1 MHTDKYTF
9 LKLIDKYLSGTAS
22 RTEQLL
28 VEEYYDRMSKED
40 EGISNLSSETEAALK
55 ESIHQN
61 ILKGIRQPD
70 AMRRMRLWHT
80 SFFRA
85 SAAILIATITV
96 SLYLFFPIGNGKN
109 NLVQKIAVQDDIAP
123 GSNRALLKLADGRE
137 INLDDANIG
146 QIAEAPGVKIMKT
159 TDGQLIYELLDN
171 GQLTDVNSTLLNTIS
186 TPRSGQYQV
195 ILPDGTKVWLNS
207 ESSISYPNRF
217 SKEERYVEIV
227 GEAYFEVASD
237 KQRPFFVKSA
247 HQKIEVLGT
256 HFNINAYSDE
266 ESTSTT
272 LLEGS
277 IRVHTNDSKTTILKP
292 NQQSVL
298 NNNDELA
305 VISVQAEDV
314 MAWKNGRF
322 VFNNA
327 DIQSVMRIVSRWYD
341 VDVEYRNGVP
351 KKTIGGDVSKF
362 ENISQ
367 LLEVLE
373 ATGGVHFEREGRR
386 VIVM

>member
-1 MHTDKYTF
+1 MQIDKYTL
-9 LKLIDKYLSGTAS
+9 LKLIDKYLSGKAS
-22 RTEQLL
+22 HSEQLL

-40 EGISNLSSETEAALK
+40 ESTSNLYPETEAALK
-55 ESIHQN
+55 EDIHQN
-61 ILKGIRQPD
+61 ILQGIHQPNTV
-70 AMRRMRLWHT
+70 RRLRLWHS

-85 SAAILIATITV
+85 AAAIFIVAIAV
-96 SLYLFFPIGNGKN
+96 SLYFFYPEKYDENHPTHETI
-109 NLVQKIAVQDDIAP
+109 VQNDIAP

-146 QIAEAPGVKIMKT
+146 QIAEAPGVKIMKAS
-159 TDGQLIYELLDN
+159 DGQLIYELSDN
-171 GQLTDVNSTLLNTIS
+171 GQSTDSNSLNTIS

-207 ESSISYPNRF
+207 ESSISYPSRF
-217 SKEERYVEIV
+217 SKVERYVEIT
-227 GEAYFEVASD
+227 GEVYFEVAPE
-237 KQRPFFVKSA
+237 KQRPFFVKST

-256 HFNINAYSDE
+256 HFNISAYSDE
-266 ESTSTT
+266 ENTSTT

-277 IRVHTNDSKTTILKP
+277 VKVYTNTAETAVLKP
-292 NQQSVL
+292 NQQAVL
-298 NNNDELA
+298 NSSNKLAINN
-305 VISVQAEDV
+305 VQAEDT

-322 VFNNA
+322 VFNDT

-341 VDVEYRNGVP
+341 VEIEYRNGVP
-351 KKTIGGDVSKF
+351 NKTVGGDISKF

-373 ATGGVHFEREGRR
+373 ATGGIHFKREGRR
-386 VIVM
+386 IIVM

>member
-9 LKLIDKYLSGTAS
+9 LKLIDKYLSGRAS
-22 RTEQLL
+22 RSEQLL
-28 VEEYYDRMSKED
+28 VEEYYDRMSKEE
-40 EGISNLSSETEAALK
+40 EGIPSLSSETEAALK
-55 ESIHQN
+55 ESIRQY
-61 ILKGIRQPD
+61 ILQEIHQPD
-70 AMRRMRLWHT
+70 TIRRAQIWHS

-85 SAAILIATITV
+85 SAAILIAVIAV
-96 SLYLFFPIGNGKN
+96 SLYFFFPEKLDENHMVHETI
-109 NLVQKIAVQDDIAP
+109 VQEDIAP

-146 QIAEAPGVKIMKT
+146 QIAEAPGVKIMKAA
-159 TDGQLIYELLDN
+159 DGQLIYELSDN
-171 GQLTDVNSTLLNTIS
+171 GGSTDANSHLLNTIS
-186 TPRSGQYQV
+186 TPRAGQYQV

-207 ESSISYPNRF
+207 ESSISYPSRF
-217 SKEERYVEIV
+217 SKAERYVEIT
-227 GEAYFEVASD
+227 GEAYFEVASE

-247 HQKIEVLGT
+247 YQKIEVLGT

-266 ESTSTT
+266 ENTSTT

-277 IRVHTNDSKTTILKP
+277 VKVHTNDATTAILKP

-298 NNNDELA
+298 NTSNELA
-305 VISVQAEDV
+305 VVNVQAEDAV
-314 MAWKNGRF
+314 AWKNGRF
-322 VFNNA
+322 IFNNT

-341 VDVEYRNGVP
+341 VEIEYKNGISN
-351 KKTIGGDVSKF
+351 KTIGGDISKF

-373 ATGGVHFEREGRR
+373 ATGGIHFKREGRR

>member
-9 LKLIDKYLSGTAS
+9 LKLIDKYLDGKANAS
-22 RTEQLL
+22 ERML
-28 VEEYYDRMSKED
+28 VEEYYDRMSRD
-40 EGISNLSSETEAALK
+40 NEGISNLSSETEVALK

-61 ILKGIRQPD
+61 ILEDIHQHVGK
-70 AMRRMRLWHT
+70 RRKIWRS

-85 SAAILIATITV
+85 SAAILIAAIAASV
-96 SLYLFFPIGNGKN
+96 YFFFPAKDDENHPTHEMT
-109 NLVQKIAVQDDIAP
+109 VQDDIAP

-146 QIAEAPGVKIMKT
+146 QIGEAPGVKIMKT
-159 TDGQLIYELLDN
+159 TDGQLIYELFDN
-171 GQLTDVNSTLLNTIS
+171 GQLVDVSSALLNTVS
-186 TPRSGQYQV
+186 TPRAGQYQV

-207 ESSISYPNRF
+207 ESSISYPSRF

-227 GEAYFEVASD
+227 GEAYFEVASE

-256 HFNINAYSDE
+256 HFNINSYSNE
-266 ESTSTT
+266 ENTSTT

-277 IRVHTNDSKTTILKP
+277 VKVYTNNAETAILKP
-292 NQQSVL
+292 NQQAVL
-298 NNNDELA
+298 NSSNKLVVNNVE
-305 VISVQAEDV
+305 VEDV
-314 MAWKNGRF
+314 VAWKNGRF
-322 VFNNA
+322 VFNNT

-341 VDVEYRNGVP
+341 VEIEYENGIP
-351 KKTIGGDVSKF
+351 NKTVGGDISKF

-373 ATGGVHFEREGRR
+373 ATGGIQFKREGRR